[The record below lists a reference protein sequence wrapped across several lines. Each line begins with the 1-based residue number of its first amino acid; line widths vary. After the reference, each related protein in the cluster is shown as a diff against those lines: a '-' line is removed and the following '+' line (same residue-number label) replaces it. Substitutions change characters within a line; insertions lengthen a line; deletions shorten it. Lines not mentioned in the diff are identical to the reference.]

1 MYINEIIGPTI
12 CTHGKLIG
20 KPIIRVVLSTNSKTN
35 SPKDCENNI
44 NMSGRDVEKHI
55 IELGHNIPEYAI
67 YISSVDKECLSQQKE
82 LTELIEHLAK
92 NQETYNRTVCIET
105 QGFFKPTSDILSQY
119 NLFWSICVTKN
130 TKIEKIREIVTSSP
144 VYELVFEITQK
155 KKNCLSE
162 DEIKDIVY
170 KLSILDLT
178 INNNIFVSF
187 VTTTN
192 FSLGLLLEATE
203 MCFRNGWNVY
213 PTLPFNDYVLQR
225 TINSLRLV

>member
-20 KPIIRVVLSTNSKTN
+20 KPIVRVVLSVDFEK
-35 SPKDCENNI
+35 NI
-44 NMSGRDVEKHI
+44 KMSVLDIERHI
-55 IELGHNIPEYAI
+55 VELGYNIPEYAI
-67 YISSVDKECLSQQKE
+67 YISSIDNECLSQQKE

-130 TKIEKIREIVTSSP
+130 TKIENIREIITSSQ
-144 VYELVFEITQK
+144 VYELVFEITQIK
-155 KKNCLSE
+155 KECLSE

-178 INNNIFVSF
+178 INTNIFISF

-192 FSLGLLLEATE
+192 FNLVLLLEATE

-213 PTLPFNDYVLQR
+213 PRLPFNDYVLQR